1 MCPHQPRLCQL
12 LHVHPRPAA
21 RKIRGGYLPHQQ
33 FQLSPAKGPLW
44 QLQNQVRRTD
54 SCLHDFRFL
63 SGGRRH
69 KNVPAVPPFLSSARS
84 EGRLFKT
91 RAKRS
96 RSRARPDLSGQATT
110 KVRISHHRSLRLAI
124 AVAHEGRN
132 KSISVQVARH
142 LFSMNAPRSAFTT
155 LSTRNL
161 CLQYPTSPPKK
172 MGGHNHRTVFNFPH

>member
-1 MCPHQPRLCQL
+1 MNLKKTQKCPRRPTIFELCSL
-12 LHVHPRPAA
+12 RRSFV
-21 RKIRGGYLPHQQ
+21 
-33 FQLSPAKGPLW
+33 
-44 QLQNQVRRTD
+44 QNE
-54 SCLHDFRFL
+54 
-63 SGGRRH
+63 
-69 KNVPAVPPFLSSARS
+69 S
-84 EGRLFKT
+84 EADNSHLRE
-91 RAKRS
+91 AKRS

-172 MGGHNHRTVFNFPH
+172 MGGHNHRTVFNLPH